1 MIIELSDGVLAAKG
15 KANVCS
21 CRQQQSGK
29 EFDTGVFPLIRL
41 YRHMTPRVLFCSSC
55 FRLIWVRAREGYRR
69 LTYSWNNF
77 QTRRGEA
84 IKVNIRKTTN
94 FVPNVNK
101 RSCRVQLYSIE
112 LGNTFKMINSEN
124 SHF

>member
-1 MIIELSDGVLAAKG
+1 MIIELSDAVLAAKG
-15 KANVCS
+15 EANVCS

-29 EFDTGVFPLIRL
+29 EFDTRVFPLIRL

-77 QTRRGEA
+77 QTRRGETR
-84 IKVNIRKTTN
+84 KVNIRKTGK
-94 FVPNVNK
+94 FCPK
-101 RSCRVQLYSIE
+101 RKQTISRAIIF
-112 LGNTFKMINSEN
+112 T
-124 SHF
+124 